1 MKLRVRHNSIRFR
14 LGQSEVEALW
24 KSGACREEIV
34 FPGGAR
40 LEYALLASGNGSV
53 GASFA
58 DGVVAVSIPKDQLSV
73 WHSTDQIGIRA
84 SVDVSGKVPGD
95 ENLLVLI
102 EKDFRC
108 IDDRVDEDQSD
119 SFDNPAGVHQR
130 CG

>member
-14 LGQSEVEALW
+14 LGQSEVESLW
-24 KSGACREEIV
+24 RSGVCREIID

-40 LEYALLASGNGSV
+40 LEYALQVSGNGDLSA
-53 GASFA
+53 GFA
-58 DGVVAVSIPKDQLSV
+58 DGVVSVTIPKTQIAV
-73 WHSTDQIGIRA
+73 WHDTDQIGIRGN
-84 SVDVSGKVPGD
+84 VPVSGG

-108 IDDRVDEDQSD
+108 IDESVDEDQSD
-119 SFDNPAGVHQR
+119 AFANPTGVPQS